1 MLTRLEELLHRHSD
15 AILRRYVARLQ
26 GISESYRRRPEH
38 ELRQTGKAAFDA
50 SLSFILR
57 RDPNPINRFIDDIVQ
72 KRSAAGFKLE
82 EVQEAFQIFRDV
94 VRPVIVGHMP
104 REEIN
109 AALELVD
116 ECANYNIRRF
126 SGKFQVR
133 QENDMRAV
141 NLMLSAALED
151 LKRERFNAVAA
162 NRLKDQFLANVSH
175 ELKTPLTGII
185 GFSKILMGMEDRD
198 QKTKDK
204 LRVIHEQGRALLR
217 MINTLLLISEIN
229 AGGIQISRDAVDFR
243 DLVDL
248 AVQNV
253 KKLKIAEN
261 HAITFTAEEDLPIVI
276 CDSEKMM
283 EVVFE
288 LLLNS
293 LKFSEPGAG
302 VSLRLRRNGGQM
314 VLEVIDEGVGINA
327 EEFNRIF
334 SPFYQLDGSITR
346 KYGGNG
352 LGLTMIK
359 KVVELHN
366 GSVSVASNPGKGST
380 FTVVIPLV
388 QTPA

>member
-1 MLTRLEELLHRHSD
+1 MLIRLDELLHRQGD
-15 AILRRYVARLQ
+15 TIMRQYVARLQ
-26 GISESYRRRPEH
+26 RVSEAYRRRPEH
-38 ELRQTGKAAFDA
+38 ELRQTGNAAFDA

-57 RDPNPINRFIDDIVQ
+57 RDTGPLNRFIDDIVE

-82 EVQEAFQIFRDV
+82 EVQEAIQIFRDIL
-94 VRPVIVGHMP
+94 RPVIVGDMP

-116 ECANYNIRRF
+116 ECANYTIRRF
-126 SGKFQVR
+126 SGKFLAR
-133 QENDMRAV
+133 HENDARAA
-141 NLMLSAALED
+141 NHMLSAALED
-151 LKRERFNAVAA
+151 LKRERANAVAA

-185 GFSKILMGMEDRD
+185 GFSKILMAMESGD

-204 LRVIHEQGRALLR
+204 LRVIHEQGRSLLR

-229 AGGIQISRDAVDFR
+229 AGAIQISRDAVDFS

-248 AVQNV
+248 AIQNI

-261 HAITFTAEEDLPIVI
+261 HPITFTAEKDMPIII

-283 EVVFE
+283 EVVYE

-293 LKFSEPGAG
+293 LKFSEPGAE
-302 VSLRLRRNGGQM
+302 VRLNLRHTGGQM
-314 VLEVIDEGVGINA
+314 ALEVMDEGVGIDA

-334 SPFYQLDGSITR
+334 SAFYQLDGSITR

-366 GSVSVASNPGKGST
+366 GSITVTSNPGKGSI
-380 FTVVIPLV
+380 FTVAIPLV
-388 QTPA
+388 

>member
-1 MLTRLEELLHRHSD
+1 MLMRLDELLHRYGD
-15 AILRRYVARLQ
+15 VILRQFVARLQ
-26 GISESYRRRPEH
+26 RVSESYRRRPEH
-38 ELRQTGKAAFDA
+38 ELRQAGKVSFDA
-50 SLSFILR
+50 CLAFILR
-57 RDPNPINRFIDDIVQ
+57 GDPAPINRFIDDLVQ
-72 KRSAAGFKLE
+72 RRSAAGFKLE
-82 EVQEAFQIFRDV
+82 EVQEAFQLLRDII
-94 VRPVIVGHMP
+94 RPIIVEHMP

-126 SGKFQVR
+126 SGKFLAR
-133 QENDMRAV
+133 QENDTRAA

-151 LKRERFNAVAA
+151 LKRERASAVAA
-162 NRLKDQFLANVSH
+162 NKLKDQFLANVSH

-185 GFSKILMGMEDRD
+185 GFSKILMSMEGGDK
-198 QKTKDK
+198 KTKDK
-204 LRVIHEQGRALLR
+204 LRVIHEQGRSLLR

-229 AGGIQISRDAVDFR
+229 AGAIQLSRDAVDFR

-248 AVQNV
+248 AVQNI

-261 HAITFTAEEDLPIVI
+261 HAISFIVEGDIPIVI

-293 LKFSEPGAG
+293 LKFSEPEAE
-302 VSLRLRRNGGQM
+302 VRLRLYRNGAQM
-314 VLEVIDEGVGINA
+314 TLEVIDEGVGIDA

-334 SPFYQLDGSITR
+334 SAFYQLDGSITR

-359 KVVELHN
+359 KVIELHN
-366 GSVSVASNPGKGST
+366 GSVHVASNSGKGST
-380 FTVVIPLV
+380 FTVSFPML

>member
-1 MLTRLEELLHRHSD
+1 MLTRLEELLHRHGD
-15 AILRRYVARLQ
+15 ALLRRYVARLQ
-26 GISESYRRRPEH
+26 GISESYRRRPEY

-50 SLSFILR
+50 SISFMLR
-57 RDPNPINRFIDDIVQ
+57 RTPDPMNRFIDDIVQ

-116 ECANYNIRRF
+116 ECANYSIRRF

-261 HAITFTAEEDLPIVI
+261 HAIIFTAEEDLPIVI

-302 VSLRLRRNGGQM
+302 VNLRLRRNGGQM
-314 VLEVIDEGVGINA
+314 ALEVIDEGVGIDA

-366 GSVSVASNPGKGST
+366 GSISVASNPGKGST

>member
-1 MLTRLEELLHRHSD
+1 MLMRLDELMHRHGD
-15 AILRRYVARLQ
+15 VILREYVARLQ
-26 GISESYRRRPEH
+26 RVSESYRRRPEH
-38 ELRQTGKAAFDA
+38 ELRHSGKAAFDA
-50 SLSFILR
+50 SLSFIIR
-57 RDPNPINRFIDDIVQ
+57 RDPGPINRYIDDIVQ
-72 KRSAAGFKLE
+72 TRSAAGFKLE
-82 EVQEAFQIFRDV
+82 EVQEAFQIFHDITRSI
-94 VRPVIVGHMP
+94 IVNHLP
-104 REEIN
+104 HQEIN

-116 ECANYNIRRF
+116 ECTNYNIRRF
-126 SGKFQVR
+126 SGKFLMR
-133 QENDMRAV
+133 HENEMRAT
-141 NLMLSAALED
+141 NQMLSTALED
-151 LKRERFNAVAA
+151 LRRERAIAVAA
-162 NRLKDQFLANVSH
+162 NKLKDQFLANVSH

-198 QKTKDK
+198 PKTKDK

-229 AGGIQISRDAVDFR
+229 AGAIQVSRDAVDFR
-243 DLVDL
+243 DLVNL
-248 AVQNV
+248 AIQNI

-261 HAITFTAEEDLPIVI
+261 HEITFAAEEDMPIVI

-293 LKFSEPGAG
+293 LKFSEPGAE
-302 VSLRLRRNGGQM
+302 VRIRLWRTDGQA
-314 VLEVIDEGVGINA
+314 VLEVVDEGVGINA

-334 SPFYQLDGSITR
+334 SAFYQLDGSITR

-359 KVVELHN
+359 KVLELHN
-366 GSVSVASNPGKGST
+366 GSVRVASNPGKGST
-380 FTVVIPLV
+380 FTVAFPLM

>member
-1 MLTRLEELLHRHSD
+1 MLNRLDELLHRHGD
-15 AILRRYVARLQ
+15 TILRQYVARLQ
-26 GISESYRRRPEH
+26 RISESYRRRPEY
-38 ELRQTGKAAFDA
+38 ELRQTGKTALDA

-57 RDPNPINRFIDDIVQ
+57 RDTGPINRFIDDIVQ
-72 KRSAAGFKLE
+72 KRSDAGFKLE
-82 EVQEAFQIFRDV
+82 EVQEAFQAFRDV
-94 VRPVIVGHMP
+94 TRPIIVGHMP
-104 REEIN
+104 HEEIN

-116 ECANYNIRRF
+116 DCANYTIRRF
-126 SGKFQVR
+126 SRKFLAR
-133 QENDMRAV
+133 QESETRAV

-151 LKRERFNAVAA
+151 LKRERTNAMAA

-185 GFSKILMGMEDRD
+185 GFSKILMGMESGD

-204 LRVIHEQGRALLR
+204 LRVIHEQGRSLLR

-229 AGGIQISRDAVDFR
+229 AGAIQISRDAVDFR

-248 AVQNV
+248 AIQNI

-261 HAITFTAEEDLPIVI
+261 HAISFAVEGDTPIVI

-293 LKFSEPGAG
+293 LKFSEPEAE
-302 VSLRLRRNGGQM
+302 VRLRLWHNGDQM
-314 VLEVIDEGVGINA
+314 TLEVVDEGVGIDA

-334 SPFYQLDGSITR
+334 SAFYQLDGSITR

-366 GSVSVASNPGKGST
+366 GSINVASNPGKGST
-380 FTVVIPLV
+380 FTVAIPLA
-388 QTPA
+388 QTPG

>member
-1 MLTRLEELLHRHSD
+1 MLNRLDELLHRHGD
-15 AILRRYVARLQ
+15 TILRQYVARLQ
-26 GISESYRRRPEH
+26 RISESYRRCPEY
-38 ELRQTGKAAFDA
+38 ELRQTGKTALDA

-57 RDPNPINRFIDDIVQ
+57 GDTGPINRFIDDIVQ
-72 KRSAAGFKLE
+72 KRSDAGFKLE
-82 EVQEAFQIFRDV
+82 EVQEAFQAFRDV
-94 VRPVIVGHMP
+94 TRPIIVGHMP
-104 REEIN
+104 HEEIN

-116 ECANYNIRRF
+116 DCANYTIRRF
-126 SGKFQVR
+126 SRKFLAR
-133 QENDMRAV
+133 QESETRAV

-151 LKRERFNAVAA
+151 LKRERTNAMAA

-185 GFSKILMGMEDRD
+185 GFSKILMGMESGD

-204 LRVIHEQGRALLR
+204 LRVIHEQGRSLLR

-229 AGGIQISRDAVDFR
+229 AGAIQISRDAVDFR

-248 AVQNV
+248 AIQNI

-261 HAITFTAEEDLPIVI
+261 HAISFAVEGDTPIVI

-293 LKFSEPGAG
+293 LKFSEPEAE
-302 VSLRLRRNGGQM
+302 VRLRLWHNGDQM
-314 VLEVIDEGVGINA
+314 TLEVVDEGVGIDA

-334 SPFYQLDGSITR
+334 SAFYQLDGSITR

-366 GSVSVASNPGKGST
+366 GSINVASNPGKGST
-380 FTVVIPLV
+380 FTVAIPLA
-388 QTPA
+388 QTPG

>member
-1 MLTRLEELLHRHSD
+1 MLIRLDELLHRHGD
-15 AILRRYVARLQ
+15 AILREYVARLQ
-26 GISESYRRRPEH
+26 RISESYRRRPEH
-38 ELRQTGKAAFDA
+38 ELRQTGKSAFDA

-57 RDPNPINRFIDDIVQ
+57 RDPGPINRFIDDLVQ

-82 EVQEAFQIFRDV
+82 EVQEAFQIFRDII
-94 VRPVIVGHMP
+94 RPIIVGHMP
-104 REEIN
+104 HEHIN

-116 ECANYNIRRF
+116 GCANYNIRRF
-126 SGKFQVR
+126 SVKFMAR
-133 QENDMRAV
+133 QENETRAV
-141 NLMLSAALED
+141 NLVLSTALED
-151 LKRERFNAVAA
+151 LKRERANAVAA
-162 NRLKDQFLANVSH
+162 NKLKDQFLANVSH

-185 GFSKILMGMEDRD
+185 GFSKILMGMEDGDR
-198 QKTKDK
+198 KTKDK

-229 AGGIQISRDAVDFR
+229 AGAIQISRDAVDFK
-243 DLVDL
+243 DLVEL
-248 AVQNV
+248 AIQNI

-261 HAITFTAEEDLPIVI
+261 HGITFTSEGNMPIVI
-276 CDSEKMM
+276 CDSEKMT

-293 LKFSEPGAG
+293 LKFSEPEAE
-302 VSLRLRRNGGQM
+302 VRMRLRLIDGQV
-314 VLEVIDEGVGINA
+314 VLEVVDEGVGIDA
-327 EEFNRIF
+327 DEFNRIF
-334 SPFYQLDGSITR
+334 SAFYQLDGSITR

-366 GSVSVASNPGKGST
+366 GSVRVASNPGKGST
-380 FTVVIPLV
+380 FTVAFPAS

>member
-1 MLTRLEELLHRHSD
+1 MLIRLDELLHRQGD
-15 AILRRYVARLQ
+15 TIMRQYVARLQ
-26 GISESYRRRPEH
+26 RVSEAYRRRPEH

-57 RDPNPINRFIDDIVQ
+57 RDTGPLNRFIDDIVE

-82 EVQEAFQIFRDV
+82 EVQEAIQIFRDIL
-94 VRPVIVGHMP
+94 RPVIVGDMP

-116 ECANYNIRRF
+116 ECANYTIRRF
-126 SGKFQVR
+126 SGKFLAR
-133 QENDMRAV
+133 HENDARAA
-141 NLMLSAALED
+141 NHMLSAALED
-151 LKRERFNAVAA
+151 LKRERANTVAA

-185 GFSKILMGMEDRD
+185 GFSKILMAMESGD

-204 LRVIHEQGRALLR
+204 LRVIHEQGRSLLR

-229 AGGIQISRDAVDFR
+229 AGAIQISRDAVDFS

-248 AVQNV
+248 AIQNIN
-253 KKLKIAEN
+253 KLKIAEN
-261 HAITFTAEEDLPIVI
+261 HPITFTAEKDMPIII

-283 EVVFE
+283 EVVYE

-293 LKFSEPGAG
+293 LKFSEPGAE
-302 VSLRLRRNGGQM
+302 VRLNLRRNGGQM
-314 VLEVIDEGVGINA
+314 ALEVMDEGVGIDA

-334 SPFYQLDGSITR
+334 SAFYQLDGSITR

-366 GSVSVASNPGKGST
+366 GSITVTSNPGKGSI
-380 FTVVIPLV
+380 FTVAIPLV
-388 QTPA
+388 